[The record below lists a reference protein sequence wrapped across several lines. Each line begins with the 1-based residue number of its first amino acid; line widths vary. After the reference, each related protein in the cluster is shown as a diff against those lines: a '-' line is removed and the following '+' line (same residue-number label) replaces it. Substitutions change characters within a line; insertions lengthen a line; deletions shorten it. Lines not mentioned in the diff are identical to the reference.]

1 MGRRWGLSG
10 HELPPTVPRSVSLPD
25 LMTQQTGLPPGPSPG
40 MPGDRVIASEVRPG
54 SAAAAAPR
62 PSWLLAGHA
71 ALSLHYGFALASGC
85 LKADLYIVQGPHIS
99 SELIKQSKRMANTE
113 VGRVSGLAGGG
124 ERHAWAQTLP
134 EMPLLSLHEWPYPGS
149 LHNDSS
155 RSSMSGVLLC
165 QDTFHGVCAV
175 FHGKIHCEGALC
187 RDHLSTASPAT
198 HSHILPWLPTPVA
211 TVARSGHPG
220 PLPAPPVQHSPG
232 TGRVH
237 CREKLGVR
245 LQGPSKEVLSGAG

>member
-10 HELPPTVPRSVSLPD
+10 HELPPTVPRPVSLPE

-99 SELIKQSKRMANTE
+99 SELIKQSKRMVWWGVRSATR
-113 VGRVSGLAGGG
+113 GLRPSLTCRCYPSMSGLT
-124 ERHAWAQTLP
+124 R
-134 EMPLLSLHEWPYPGS
+134 GS

-245 LQGPSKEVLSGAG
+245 LQGPSREVLSGAG